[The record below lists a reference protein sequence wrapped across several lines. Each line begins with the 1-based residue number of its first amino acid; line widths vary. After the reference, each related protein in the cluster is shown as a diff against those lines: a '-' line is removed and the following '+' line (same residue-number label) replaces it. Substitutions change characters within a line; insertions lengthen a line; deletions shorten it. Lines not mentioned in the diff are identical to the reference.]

1 MNLNLR
7 SVVFARATCPIWWR
21 ATENAQGQIDGFI
34 SANSYVSTD
43 GAWVVNYARWRS
55 AEVFLAMLAGA
66 GPASAR
72 GRMGPVG
79 DRLGPHPYSVESV
92 HTSNHF
98 SGSEP

>member
-1 MNLNLR
+1 MCSPSNR
-7 SVVFARATCPIWWR
+7 TARATCPIWWR
-21 ATENAQGQIDGFI
+21 ATENAQGQVDGFI

-43 GAWVVNYARWRS
+43 GAWVVNCARWCS
-55 AEVFLAMLAGA
+55 AKAFQAMVAGA
-66 GPASAR
+66 GSPSAR
-72 GRMGPVG
+72 RRMGPVG

>member
-1 MNLNLR
+1 MPPANLSAGHRERL
-7 SVVFARATCPIWWR
+7 
-21 ATENAQGQIDGFI
+21 GQIDRLM

-43 GAWVVNYARWRS
+43 GAWVVHYAQWRS
-55 AEVFLAMLAGA
+55 AEAFLAMVASAGR
-66 GPASAR
+66 ASAR
-72 GRMGPVG
+72 RRMGPVG